1 MTKSL
6 IGAVIKHFRH
16 KQNILFYEQV
26 GSATEPDER
35 VCVYPITMEKDT
47 IQSRKYYWGNTP
59 EEEDYY
65 KLHNITSTASIFK
78 SPRGLSLFTR
88 SWLPLTT
95 TPPRGIICM
104 VHGYGNDISWTFQA
118 TAIFL
123 AGNGF
128 ACFALDMEGHGRS
141 EGLKA
146 FVPDVNAVVD
156 DYVAF
161 FTSIVDSKSDYKTLP
176 KFLFGESMGG
186 AICVLIQFCKPEFFN
201 GAVLIAPMCKIS
213 DKVRPNWPIPEILM
227 FVSKFA
233 PTLAIVPTADLVDK
247 SVKVP
252 EKRIIGA
259 MNPMRYTG
267 KPRLG
272 TVMELLR
279 VTDYLSKRLSE
290 VELPFIV
297 LHGDADVVT
306 DPDVSVE
313 LYEKAKSEDKSLK
326 IYQGMMHSLLFGE
339 TDENVEIVRA
349 DILSWLNDRC

>member
-1 MTKSL
+1 MLENRDQKGHPMAMEEETKTNQ
-6 IGAVIKHFRH
+6 K
-16 KQNILFYEQV
+16 
-26 GSATEPDER
+26 
-35 VCVYPITMEKDT
+35 
-47 IQSRKYYWGNTP
+47 RKYYWGNTP

-65 KLHNITSTASIFK
+65 KLHSIDSTASFFN

-88 SWLPLTT
+88 SWLPL

-146 FVPDVNAVVD
+146 FVPDVDAVVD
-156 DYVAF
+156 DYLAF
-161 FTSIVDSKSDYKTLP
+161 FTSIIDANYQNLP

-186 AICVLIQFCKPEFFN
+186 AICLLTQFRKPNFFD
-201 GAVLIAPMCKIS
+201 GAILIAPMCKIS
-213 DKVRPNWPIPEILM
+213 DKVRPSWPIPEILM

-272 TVMELLR
+272 TVTELLR
-279 VTDYLSKRLSE
+279 VTEYLSSRLSE
-290 VELPFIV
+290 VNIPFIV
-297 LHGDADVVT
+297 LHGDADAVT
-306 DPDVSVE
+306 DPAVSEE
-313 LYEKAKSEDKSLK
+313 LYEKAKSEDKRLK
-326 IYQGMMHSLLFGE
+326 IYEGMMHSLLFGE
-339 TDENVEIVRA
+339 TDENVEIVRG